1 MRILILTVAAALG
14 LGAAPAY
21 AQGANADGL
30 RPKPAVDAVE
40 TSPLLRL
47 KYEART
53 WIAEEKAR
61 QKANP
66 TELVE
71 LAVDIDSNIGE
82 PIRKLAKRERV
93 GNGDLIL
100 VVMYDIVGGA
110 RDALEGDIERMR
122 KSGAPDAEIQPSTY

>member
-61 QKANP
+61 Q
-66 TELVE
+66 
-71 LAVDIDSNIGE
+71 
-82 PIRKLAKRERV
+82 
-93 GNGDLIL
+93 
-100 VVMYDIVGGA
+100 
-110 RDALEGDIERMR
+110 
-122 KSGAPDAEIQPSTY
+122 